1 MIRRILETSY
11 KKTIGALGGTLSS
24 FFTTITRGGG
34 LVELLYVLLLVGLM
48 AGFIDAVVFPVPNQ
62 SLVVY
67 PSGGAQTVPEAVLD
81 AFVIFVGGAGV
92 YLAYISG
99 RQTTRSRTVTLFL
112 GLALLMIIVSVFTGM
127 ELAILKGFG

>member
-11 KKTIGALGGTLSS
+11 KKTIGALGATLSS

>member
-1 MIRRILETSY
+1 MIRQLLETGY
-11 KKTIGALGGTLSS
+11 KRTIGALGGWLSG
-24 FFTTITRGGG
+24 FFATVTRGGG

-62 SLVVY
+62 SMVVY
-67 PSGGAQTVPEAVLD
+67 PSGGAQTIPEAVLD

-112 GLALLMIIVSVFTGM
+112 GLGLLMIVASVFMGM

>member
-11 KKTIGALGGTLSS
+11 KKTIGALGATLSS

-48 AGFIDAVVFPVPNQ
+48 AGFIDAVVFSVPNQ

-67 PSGGAQTVPEAVLD
+67 SSGGAQTVPEAVLD